1 MIHQLLFSS
10 GVSLSGQ
17 ETFTSPIGATSSST
31 FSWVVPPEV
40 TTICAVCV
48 GGGGAG
54 GRTPGSFPSGGGG
67 GGGLSW
73 LNDIP
78 VTPGETLSV
87 TAGVGGYYDV
97 PSASADG
104 GDSGIL
110 RGSTVLV
117 AATGG
122 EGASPGQSTGRG
134 LGGASLS
141 SQWGGGDGGGWLYPT
156 GIATTAGSGG
166 GGGAGGYSGDGG
178 RGGFKN
184 GIGATAADS
193 NSGAGGGGFGGQN
206 SGGGGGGVG
215 LLGKG
220 SDGSVGT
227 QPTSVGGGG
236 GSGGQDGLS
245 TTISNNKTQ
254 ATGGLYGG
262 GGFGRPTGNPGAGA
276 QGAVRIIWGPGR
288 AFPSTNTAD
297 V

>member
-10 GVSLSGQ
+10 EVSLSGQ
-17 ETFTSPIGATSSST
+17 ETFTSPITATSSST
-31 FSWVVPPEV
+31 FSWVVPSRV

-54 GRTPGSFPSGGGG
+54 GRTTGNFPSGGGG
-67 GGGLSW
+67 GGGLAW
-73 LNDIP
+73 RNDIP

-104 GDSGIL
+104 GDSGIQ

-117 AATGG
+117 GASGG
-122 EGASPGQSTGRG
+122 EGASPGQPSGRG
-134 LGGASLS
+134 LGGSSLS
-141 SQWGGGDGGGWLYPT
+141 AQWGGGDGGGWLYPS
-156 GIATTAGSGG
+156 GQTTAGSGG

-178 RGGFKN
+178 RGGYFD
-184 GIGATAADS
+184 GFVATAADS

-206 SGGGGGGVG
+206 SAGGGGGVG

-227 QPTSVGGGG
+227 SPNSVGGGG
-236 GSGGQDGLS
+236 GSGGQDGL
-245 TTISNNKTQ
+245 TTATSNNKTQ

-262 GGFGRPTGNPGAGA
+262 GGFGRPSGNPGAGG

>member
-10 GVSLSGQ
+10 EVSLSGQ
-17 ETFTSPIGATSSST
+17 ETFTSPIAATSSST
-31 FSWVVPPEV
+31 FSWVVPSGV

-54 GRTPGSFPSGGGG
+54 GRNTGNFPSGGGG

-73 LNDIP
+73 LNDIS

-87 TAGVGGYYDV
+87 VAAVGGYYDV

-104 GDSGIL
+104 DNSGIL
-110 RGSTVLV
+110 RGSTILV
-117 AATGG
+117 ASTGG
-122 EGASPGQSTGRG
+122 EGAIAGQPSGG
-134 LGGASLS
+134 GQGGASLS
-141 SQWGGGDGGGWLYPT
+141 SQWGGGDGGNWIFPT
-156 GIATTAGSGG
+156 GATSAGSGG

-178 RGGFKN
+178 RGGYLTGFF
-184 GIGATAADS
+184 GSTAADF
-193 NSGAGGGGFGGQN
+193 NSGAGGGGYGGQT
-206 SGGGGGGVG
+206 GGGGGGVG

-227 QPTSVGGGG
+227 STSVGGGG
-236 GSGGQDGLS
+236 GSGGQDGIS
-245 TTISNNKTQ
+245 TATSNDKTQ

-262 GGFGRPTGNPGAGA
+262 GGFGRPSGNPGAGA
-276 QGAVRIIWGPGR
+276 PGAVRIIWGPGR

>member
-10 GVSLSGQ
+10 EVSLSGQ
-17 ETFTSPIGATSSST
+17 ETFTSPTGATSSST
-31 FSWVVPPEV
+31 FSWVVPSGV

-54 GRTPGSFPSGGGG
+54 GLTTGNFPSGGGG

-104 GDSGIL
+104 GDSGIQ
-110 RGSTVLV
+110 RGSTILL
-117 AATGG
+117 ACTGG
-122 EGASPGQSTGRG
+122 EGATPGQPSGG
-134 LGGASLS
+134 GQGGASLS
-141 SQWGGGDGGGWLYPT
+141 PQWGGGDGGNWLFPSGST
-156 GIATTAGSGG
+156 SAGSGG

-178 RGGFKN
+178 RGGYFD
-184 GIGATAADS
+184 GFGATAADT
-193 NSGAGGGGFGGQN
+193 NSGGGGGGYGGQN
-206 SGGGGGGVG
+206 IGGGGGGVG

-227 QPTSVGGGG
+227 SPLSVGGGG

-245 TTISNNKTQ
+245 TAISNDKTQ

-262 GGFGRPTGNPGAGA
+262 GGFGRPSGNPGAGA
-276 QGAVRIIWGPGR
+276 PGAVRIIWGPGR